1 LKIISEHVALSA
13 EHPYVI
19 SCFQGNEVSLDYP
32 CHYHTQAY
40 ELTLTLGLN
49 GTRLVGD
56 DIASFQQKDLVLL
69 APGIPH
75 AWYGPKHAKNEVK
88 LIVWQFGAGFPGVP
102 PQAIKDLQPIAT
114 LLQKAERGILFQQE
128 IIEPA
133 YRLLNLALNGSDVNK
148 IIYLIQL
155 LKLLSD
161 SVNPKLLCSAGY
173 SFRGNQQENT
183 RFEKVHSYVLA
194 HFREKMYLEEV
205 ASIANLSP
213 TAFSHYFKKRTLR
226 SFTAFVNELR
236 LAEVAR
242 LLITTDHPIAN
253 LALSNGFQNL
263 SLFNRL
269 FLRKYKVSPSAY
281 RQLAE
286 V

>member
-1 LKIISEHVALSA
+1 M
-13 EHPYVI
+13 I
-19 SCFQGNEVSLDYP
+19 SCFHGPEVSLDYP
-32 CHYHTQAY
+32 CHYHTHAY
-40 ELTLTLGLN
+40 ELTLTLGLE

-56 DIASFQQKDLVLL
+56 AIDSFQQEDLVLL
-69 APGIPH
+69 APGLPH
-75 AWYGPKHAKNEVK
+75 AWYGPKHTKAEVK
-88 LIVWQFGAGFPGVP
+88 LIVWQFGTGFPGVP
-102 PQAIKDLQPIAT
+102 PQALKDLQPIAS
-114 LLQKAERGILFQQE
+114 LLQKAQRGILFQQE

-133 YRLLNLALNGSDVNK
+133 YRLLNQALTGSDVNK

-155 LKLLSD
+155 LKLLAD
-161 SVNPKLLCSAGY
+161 SRTPKFLCSAGY

-183 RFEKVHSYVLA
+183 RFEKVHSYLMA
-194 HFREKMYLEEV
+194 HFREKIYLEEV
-205 ASIANLSP
+205 ANIANLSP

-242 LLITTDHPIAN
+242 LLVSTDRPVAD
-253 LALSNGFQNL
+253 LAMNSGFQNL

-269 FLRKYKVSPSAY
+269 FRRKYQISPSRY
-281 RQLAE
+281 RQLAG